1 MKTKSRLSVNSTHFS
16 ADKGT
21 GRGTPG
27 HDVDAL
33 VRLNVRLAKRSVAG
47 SLGTTAL
54 YNLRDLTANFGFSM
68 ALGDLLYLDGKWYV
82 THAGLLRLAQRNRC
96 SAIQVA
102 AVRELCDPDANR
114 WVFKAH
120 VRTSRGRN
128 RFVGYGDADPSNTS
142 SLVRGCELRVAET
155 RAVNRALRKAYGIGL
170 CSVEELRWLSPA
182 PSPSDNQTGPSK
194 SCASNGSKNGH
205 PRLRDQL
212 CLLIRKY
219 ELDPIL
225 VKCYAADFCGT
236 ETLRDAS
243 RDLVEAFISK
253 LAEEAAKDRAAL
265 VCKLN
270 SYNQLEEVKS

>member
-1 MKTKSRLSVNSTHFS
+1 MKTKSRLSVNSSS
-16 ADKGT
+16 AEKET

-33 VRLNVRLAKRSVAG
+33 VRLNVRLAKRSAAG

-82 THAGLLRLAQRNRC
+82 THAGLLRLARRNRC

-170 CSVEELRWLSPA
+170 CSVDELGSFSAPQRPPAASPN
-182 PSPSDNQTGPSK
+182 SNGHSK
-194 SCASNGSKNGH
+194 SS
-205 PRLRDQL
+205 
-212 CLLIRKY
+212 
-219 ELDPIL
+219 
-225 VKCYAADFCGT
+225 
-236 ETLRDAS
+236 
-243 RDLVEAFISK
+243 
-253 LAEEAAKDRAAL
+253 
-265 VCKLN
+265 
-270 SYNQLEEVKS
+270 

>member
-1 MKTKSRLSVNSTHFS
+1 VKTRSRISANSTHSS
-16 ADKGT
+16 ARKGT
-21 GRGTPG
+21 GCGTPG

-33 VRLNVRLAKRSVAG
+33 VRQNLRLAKRSAAG
-47 SLGTTAL
+47 PLGTTAL

-68 ALGDLLYLDGKWYV
+68 ALGDLLCLDGKWYV
-82 THAGLLRLAQRNRC
+82 THAGLLRLARRNRC

-114 WVFKAH
+114 WVFKAQ
-120 VRTSRGRN
+120 VRTSGGLN

-170 CSVEELRWLSPA
+170 CSVEELRWQSTA
-182 PSPSDNQTGPSK
+182 PSPSDNDAQPSK
-194 SCASNGSKNGH
+194 QCASNGSSNGH

-219 ELDPIL
+219 ELDPTL
-225 VKCYAADFCGT
+225 VKRYAADFCGT

-243 RDLVEAFISK
+243 RDLVEAFIST

-265 VCKLN
+265 ICKLN
-270 SYNQLEEVKS
+270 SYNELEEVKS